1 MMIRSWKSSFVM
13 MTILTAFAL
22 PAMAQSSSLSN
33 SSIEDELNRAEGLPS
48 ASPAIPP
55 PPAIATPAPK
65 PAEPLPEIH
74 KEIEAEQAV
83 SKKTKKSNAA
93 IRQEKQNVEAVLK
106 RHREEEVQAGENVNR
121 YPKEPPLFVKPEGPV
136 QGGTIEVDHPNAA
149 KGLIRINKDGTY
161 QYGVRVRDGK
171 RAASFRVSMMTPPSI
186 TSADGKI
193 TYKDMYGTSN
203 MMGAAFDYEWRPFR
217 SFGTLGIQ
225 IGTGVFA
232 AQGKGFFSNTPPH
245 NNMTNPP
252 QDKYT
257 LLVFPL
263 NLFAV
268 YRFDYNR
275 KQWLV
280 PYVKGGG
287 TLYGLAEIRSD
298 YTDNNFNHSEAIG
311 GGGGVMVSVGRLSPS
326 SRFELAREYN
336 ISDMWVTLEARA
348 MESVNKK
355 IDFSNQVVELGIVVD
370 Y

>member
-13 MTILTAFAL
+13 MTMLTTFAL
-22 PAMAQSSSLSN
+22 PSFAQTSSAN
-33 SSIEDELNRAEGLPS
+33 SSAIEDELNRAEGIPL
-48 ASPAIPP
+48 PP
-55 PPAIATPAPK
+55 PEK
-65 PAEPLPEIH
+65 RNEPLPEIH
-74 KEIEAEQAV
+74 KEIESEQVV

-93 IRQEKQNVEAVLK
+93 ILQEKKAQEAVLK
-106 RHREEEVQAGENVNR
+106 AHREEEVRVGEDVNR
-121 YPKEPPLFVKPEGPV
+121 YPKADPLFVKPEGPI

-149 KGLIRINKDGTY
+149 KGLITINKDGSY

-171 RAASFRVSMMTPPSI
+171 QAASFRMSMMTPPSI

-193 TYKDMYGTSN
+193 TYKDMYGTSPLV
-203 MMGAAFDYEWRPFR
+203 GAAFDYEWRPFR
-217 SFGTLGIQ
+217 SFGTFGIQ

-245 NNMTNPP
+245 DNTTNPP

-257 LLVFPL
+257 LLVLPL

-287 TLYGLAEIRSD
+287 TVYGLAEIRSD
-298 YTDNNFNHSEAIG
+298 YEDNNFNHSEAVG
-311 GGGGVMVSVGRLSPS
+311 GGGGVMVSIGRLSPS

-336 ISDMWVTLEARA
+336 ISDMWVTVEGRA
-348 MESVNKK
+348 MQSLNQK
-355 IDFSNQVVELGIVVD
+355 IDFSNQVVELGVVVD